1 MKITKLALLVFL
13 PVAAKKHIQMKKIE
27 PIQSAKLAVSPGPFS
42 AGVKANGFLFISGQV
57 GIDQSGKLADDF
69 DLEVRQIFKN
79 IDAVLSEQNL
89 TFNDIVSVT
98 IYLRDMQN
106 FKRLNEIYKTYFNG
120 YYPSRT
126 CIAVLELPLKA
137 NVEMTVTALTIY

>member
-1 MKITKLALLVFL
+1 MK
-13 PVAAKKHIQMKKIE
+13 QIE
-27 PIQSAKLAVSPGPFS
+27 AVHSSKLAVSPGPFS
-42 AGVKANGFLFISGQV
+42 AGVKSNGFLFLSGQV

-79 IDAVLSEQNL
+79 IEAVLSEQQL
-89 TFNDIVSVT
+89 TFDNIVSVT
-98 IYLRDMQN
+98 IYLKDMQN
-106 FKRLNEIYKTYFNG
+106 FKRVNEIYKTYFNG

-137 NVEMTVTALTIY
+137 NVELTITASTNN

>member
-1 MKITKLALLVFL
+1 MKR
-13 PVAAKKHIQMKKIE
+13 IE
-27 PIQSAKLAVSPGPFS
+27 PVQSTKLAVSPGPFS
-42 AGVKANGFLFISGQV
+42 AAVKANGFLFLSGQV
-57 GIDQSGKLADDF
+57 GIDQDGKLANDF

-79 IDAVLSEQNL
+79 IEAVLSEQML
-89 TFNDIVSVT
+89 TFDNIVTVT
-98 IYLRDMQN
+98 VYLKDMQN

-137 NVEMTVTALTIY
+137 NVEMTITALTIY

>member
-1 MKITKLALLVFL
+1 
-13 PVAAKKHIQMKKIE
+13 MKKIE
-27 PIQSAKLAVSPGPFS
+27 PIQSAKLAVSPGTFS

-89 TFNDIVSVT
+89 TFDDIVSVT

-106 FKRLNEIYKTYFNG
+106 FKRLNDIYKTYFNG
-120 YYPSRT
+120 YYPTRT

-137 NVEMTVTALTIY
+137 NVEMTITASTNN

>member
-1 MKITKLALLVFL
+1 L
-13 PVAAKKHIQMKKIE
+13 PAKKQIEMKKIE
-27 PIQSAKLAVSPGPFS
+27 PIQSSKLAVSSGPFS
-42 AGVKANGFLFISGQV
+42 VGVKANDFLFLSGQV

-79 IDAVLSEQNL
+79 IDAVLSEQKL
-89 TFNDIVSVT
+89 TFDNIVSVT

-106 FKRLNEIYKTYFNG
+106 FRRLNDIYKTYFNG
-120 YYPSRT
+120 YYPTRT

-137 NVEMTVTALTIY
+137 NVEMTITALTNN

>member
-1 MKITKLALLVFL
+1 MKITKLALLVLL
-13 PVAAKKHIQMKKIE
+13 PSPVKKQIQMKKIE

-42 AGVKANGFLFISGQV
+42 AGVKAKGFLFLSGQV

-79 IDAVLSEQNL
+79 IDGVLSEQKL
-89 TFNDIVSVT
+89 TFDDIVSVT

-106 FKRLNEIYKTYFNG
+106 FKRLNDIYKTYFNG
-120 YYPSRT
+120 YYPTRT

-137 NVEMTVTALTIY
+137 NVEMTITALTNN

>member
-1 MKITKLALLVFL
+1 MY
-13 PVAAKKHIQMKKIE
+13 KIE

-42 AGVKANGFLFISGQV
+42 TAVKANGFLFLSGQV
-57 GIDQSGKLADDF
+57 GINQEGNLANDF

-79 IDAVLSEQNL
+79 IEAVLSEQKL
-89 TFNDIVSVT
+89 TFDNVVT
-98 IYLRDMQN
+98 VTVYLKDMQN
-106 FKRLNEIYKTYFNG
+106 FKRLNDIYKTYFNG

-137 NVEMTVTALTIY
+137 NVEMTITALTIN

>member
-1 MKITKLALLVFL
+1 MKR
-13 PVAAKKHIQMKKIE
+13 IE

-42 AGVKANGFLFISGQV
+42 TGVKANGFLFLSGQV

-89 TFNDIVSVT
+89 TLDNILNVT
-98 IYLRDMQN
+98 IYLRDIQN
-106 FKRLNEIYKTYFNG
+106 FKRVNDIYETYFNG
-120 YYPSRT
+120 YYPART

-137 NVEMTVTALTIY
+137 NVELTITALTND

>member
-1 MKITKLALLVFL
+1 
-13 PVAAKKHIQMKKIE
+13 MKKNE
-27 PIQSAKLAVSPGPFS
+27 PVQSAKLAVSPGPFS
-42 AGVKANGFLFISGQV
+42 AGVLANGFLFLSGQV

-79 IDAVLSEQNL
+79 IDAVLSEQQL
-89 TFNDIVSVT
+89 TFDNIVTVT
-98 IYLRDMQN
+98 IYLKDMQH
-106 FKRLNEIYKTYFNG
+106 FKRLNDIYKTYFTG

-137 NVEMTVTALTIY
+137 NVEMTITASTNN

>member
-1 MKITKLALLVFL
+1 MQKN
-13 PVAAKKHIQMKKIE
+13 E
-27 PIQSAKLAVSPGPFS
+27 PIQSAKLGVSPGPFS
-42 AGVKANGFLFISGQV
+42 TGIKANGFLFLSGQV
-57 GIDQSGKLADDF
+57 GIDQDGKLANDF

-79 IDAVLSEQNL
+79 IEAVLTEQML
-89 TFNDIVSVT
+89 TFDNIVTVT
-98 IYLRDMQN
+98 VYLKDMQN

-137 NVEMTVTALTIY
+137 NVEMTITASTNH